1 MCPDSAKMSMR
12 RRYGHDRVRSPCRR
26 RPWAKVAGAS
36 PAQGRDENALHGA
49 AAAKNPS
56 YHVLPMSPDKSVT
69 HVPGCTVLFTPAF
82 VDIQVNGQ
90 QEFRVQGP
98 FKSGRFGCYNFSQSG
113 MEFQFPVQGSFV
125 EFGQACAGTVGSPY
139 LFTPVTPYFGER
151 MPLVLGTIP
160 STGPAL
166 LFLGFSN
173 TNWGA
178 FNLPLDL
185 SPLGARGCSLFFSG
199 DVVQAMPNY
208 KGTGFL
214 DFQLPTVFL
223 PATTFYVQGAA
234 IDASANALGM
244 IFSNAGT
251 VTVGVR

>member
-1 MCPDSAKMSMR
+1 
-12 RRYGHDRVRSPCRR
+12 
-26 RPWAKVAGAS
+26 
-36 PAQGRDENALHGA
+36 
-49 AAAKNPS
+49 
-56 YHVLPMSPDKSVT
+56 HVLPMSPDKSVT